1 MLTLAMYTTEDG
13 IRILQVEQLMS
24 SITPV
29 FGGLDYKQS
38 RNPIQNTVMCRII
51 IKDQGDF
58 ISAIANIKDATEV
71 VHNKQR
77 REGEPLEKIFVDVGV
92 IDYANG
98 MRMVP
103 SFLNEGLIPAI
114 RSWLNYWN
122 QNQSNISAVS
132 SLPSARM
139 AEPSSSQTLHDLLN
153 AEDSDDDGEE
163 KKEEKKESKESKEE
177 VLLRP
182 QEADVAKEDADR
194 SAKISASNARFMV
207 RYEFGRILF
216 KAIWQ
221 KYDYSLAS
229 ISPLRMFGDTLSG
242 EIEAHKIMS
251 RLIKKTVKII
261 TSGRS
266 VNVFDLLPELYK
278 AANLARNARIS
289 GSRYVPTGFEKTM
302 SAVIR
307 EFKEQ
312 AKNAG
317 RFEEDYLRDRLSY
330 ELDIFE
336 SLLEK
341 GSIPLRSN
349 PEERQAAAPA
359 AAVSRS
365 A

>member
-182 QEADVAKEDADR
+182 QEADVAKEDAD
-194 SAKISASNARFMV
+194 
-207 RYEFGRILF
+207 
-216 KAIWQ
+216 
-221 KYDYSLAS
+221 
-229 ISPLRMFGDTLSG
+229 
-242 EIEAHKIMS
+242 
-251 RLIKKTVKII
+251 
-261 TSGRS
+261 
-266 VNVFDLLPELYK
+266 
-278 AANLARNARIS
+278 
-289 GSRYVPTGFEKTM
+289 
-302 SAVIR
+302 
-307 EFKEQ
+307 
-312 AKNAG
+312 
-317 RFEEDYLRDRLSY
+317 
-330 ELDIFE
+330 
-336 SLLEK
+336 
-341 GSIPLRSN
+341 
-349 PEERQAAAPA
+349 
-359 AAVSRS
+359 
-365 A
+365 